1 MGIELNKDQAT
12 ALMLIENWWE
22 SGDKQVFELSGVSGA
37 GKTFLVNYFI
47 DRIGLDLDD
56 CAFVA
61 FMGKAAMVMA
71 KNGLPAQTIHSLIY
85 DYVKEPILEEDE
97 NGKMVPVFD
106 EKGHIKC
113 HWTFKKK
120 DELYNPNLKLI
131 VIDEAS
137 MVSEEIALDILSY
150 GIPVIAMG
158 DLNQLPPVIGNP
170 FFLKTADY
178 HLTQIMRQAEG
189 NPIIYLSQLVLNNV
203 PLEAGQY
210 GESIIFN
217 HGTKITKELLKQN
230 DIVLTYSNRMR
241 GAVNDFYRK
250 EFYNREREDL
260 PKAGE
265 RIICRK
271 NNWKR
276 TINRIL
282 YLTNGTAGDI
292 DWIDDDPQKPGQMT
306 IDFHP
311 DFVPKG
317 KRFKNLVIDLD
328 YLQIDPGEPDPHQ
341 FNYLNKFEYA
351 YAITTHLSQGSQY
364 NRVLIVNEKRF
375 ETFPH
380 NLYKKLQYTAI
391 TRAIDKVTIIL

>member
-12 ALMLIENWWE
+12 ALMLIENWWF
-22 SGDKQVFELSGVSGA
+22 SKNKQVFELSGVSGA

-47 DRIGLDLDD
+47 DRIGLSLQD

-85 DYVKEPILEEDE
+85 DYVKEPVYTETED
-97 NGKMVPVFD
+97 GKKIPVIED
-106 EKGHIKC
+106 SGKIRC
-113 HWTFKKK
+113 RWTFRKKE
-120 DELYNPNLKLI
+120 ELYNPKLKLI

-137 MVSEEIALDILSY
+137 MVSEDIARDILSY

-170 FFLKTADY
+170 YFLKSADY

-189 NPIIYLSQLVLNNV
+189 NPIIYLSQCVLNNI
-203 PLEAGQY
+203 PLESGQY
-210 GESIIFN
+210 GDSIVFN

-230 DIVLTYSNRMR
+230 DIVLTYSNVMR
-241 GAVNDFYRK
+241 GQVNDFYRL
-250 EFYNREREDL
+250 EFFGRERSDL
-260 PKAGE
+260 PKIGE
-265 RIICRK
+265 RVICRK
-271 NNWKR
+271 NNWRR
-276 TINRIL
+276 TIDRIL

-292 DWIDDDPQKPGQMT
+292 EFIDDEYKKENQMR

-311 DFVPKG
+311 DFVPRG
-317 KRFKNLVIDLD
+317 KRFKNIDIDTEFL
-328 YLQIDPGEPDPHQ
+328 LADPGTPDPKQ
-341 FNYLNKFEYA
+341 FNRLNKFEYA

-364 NRVLIVNEKRF
+364 NRVLIKNEDRF
-375 ETFPH
+375 EYFPH

-391 TRAIDKVTIIL
+391 TRAVDKVTIIL